1 MGWWC
6 SCGIG
11 GTRGDRSLRGG
22 FGWGRLAGGVVRRL
36 LLRCF
41 AGWVDGVHIRNGM
54 DIVLGSDL
62 AEMVEVLE

>member
-1 MGWWC
+1 M
-6 SCGIG
+6 
-11 GTRGDRSLRGG
+11 
-22 FGWGRLAGGVVRRL
+22 VRPL

-41 AGWVDGVHIRNGM
+41 ADWVDGVHIRNGM